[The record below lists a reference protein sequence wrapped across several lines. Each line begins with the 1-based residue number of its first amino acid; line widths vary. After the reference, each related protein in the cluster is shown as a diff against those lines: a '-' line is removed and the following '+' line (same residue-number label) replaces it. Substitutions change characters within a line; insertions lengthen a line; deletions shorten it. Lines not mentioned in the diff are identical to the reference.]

1 MRMTKLS
8 GMGERGMSCMAG
20 EDEAREKAT
29 GSPDVTLSD
38 RVSCSPGQKASLG
51 AELLELEITS
61 DAEMGVGVGV
71 GVGSG
76 SGSGSGVGSGLVIS
90 DGMDI
95 GAGAR

>member
-76 SGSGSGVGSGLVIS
+76 SGSGVGSGLVIS

>member
-1 MRMTKLS
+1 
-8 GMGERGMSCMAG
+8 MAG

-29 GSPDVTLSD
+29 GSPEETLSD

-51 AELLELEITS
+51 AELLELDITS
-61 DAEMGVGVGV
+61 DADMGVGVGLGVGV

-76 SGSGSGVGSGLVIS
+76 SGSGSGVGSGVVIS